1 MKQPETQP
9 GVPLKET
16 MIMVAIVGLLSA
28 FGYIAGPARKVRA
41 VLNVQIF

>member
-1 MKQPETQP
+1 MKQREFQS

-28 FGYIAGPARKVRA
+28 VGYIAGPARKVRA